1 MTPRSLAALGIVA
14 VATSFAAPAAAA
26 LADPSEAQ
34 AHADAARA
42 AEEMSF
48 CRAPRKPLSPRA
60 RALCPTAREVP
71 DCAGF
76 VAACDAAQARRA
88 PDVAPLA
95 SLRKLLGAL
104 AQGLVVLLAA
114 AAVAAVAYPLVRALL
129 RRRRDSSL
137 ADAQPAARPAERV
150 EAVSPELPVVDD
162 AEAALRRADDLA
174 RGGELSRALFM
185 YLAAS
190 LAALDRRGAVRLARS
205 RTNGEY
211 VRACSEVDRRPAL
224 RELVREVDRAQFGGE
239 PPTPERVSRASGLA
253 RALVRAAPSALA
265 GLALALLVGCGADG
279 GARHADP
286 AGDELF
292 AELLTRQG
300 LEVHPTG
307 RALSSLAPLTADER
321 DAAPVLVI
329 DLDRTPLEP
338 DAEARVVAWV
348 ESGGVLVLAGTSSEA
363 LSKAFAYRA
372 GPEALDSTGV
382 TAIDGLLT
390 PLEPPPVGGDDDG
403 GDDDDDETWAA
414 RERAA
419 REAATRRFRG
429 VVHGAGALVVEG
441 GEPVIVV
448 AGAPGQPSRRV
459 YAAAKPAGKGAVVVL
474 ADGELFTNV
483 GLSRPDN
490 PGVVAALFSELMA
503 RPAYPAYPGG
513 HRPRVRQERAVRLA
527 RAGDGIS
534 PPSNPFS
541 ALARAGLGSGMAH
554 ALVACLL
561 LFAAYGARH
570 ARPRPAPAPARRAFS
585 EHILATGGFYARLA
599 TPAHALAVFARFA
612 ELRLRRTLPRGATDV
627 PAFLSARTGA
637 TLAAS
642 EALWSR
648 AQEVEQGAAPR
659 GDELAVLRELR
670 AQVSAAL
677 AHDVKTSARAAPSKD
692 PT

>member
-1 MTPRSLAALGIVA
+1 MTPRALAALGVVA
-14 VATSFAAPAAAA
+14 VTALTAPAAAA

-34 AHADAARA
+34 ANADAARA
-42 AEEMSF
+42 AEAMSF
-48 CRAPRKPLSPRA
+48 CRAPRRPLSPRA
-60 RALCPTAREVP
+60 RALCPTARELP

-76 VAACDAAQARRA
+76 VAACDAAQARRPA
-88 PDVAPLA
+88 EGEGATLA
-95 SLRKLLGAL
+95 SLKRLLGAL

-114 AAVAAVAYPLVRALL
+114 AALAALAYPIVQAL
-129 RRRRDSSL
+129 RRRRRDASL
-137 ADAQPAARPAERV
+137 ADEPSTPKAVERAEAA
-150 EAVSPELPVVDD
+150 SPELPAVDD

-174 RGGELSRALFM
+174 QSGELDRALFM

-190 LAALDRRGAVRLARS
+190 LAALDRRGAVRIARS

-211 VRACSEVDRRPAL
+211 VRACSEPERRPAL

-239 PPTPERVSRASGLA
+239 PPTFERVSRASGLA
-253 RALVRAAPSALA
+253 RALVRAAPAVVGALA
-265 GLALALLVGCGADG
+265 LSLLVGCGADG
-279 GARHADP
+279 RPRHADP

-300 LEVHPTG
+300 LAVSPTG
-307 RALSSLAPLTADER
+307 RALSSLAPLTPDEV
-321 DAAPVLVI
+321 DAAPVLVV

-338 DAEARVVAWV
+338 DAETRVVAWV
-348 ESGGVLVLAGTSSEA
+348 ESGGVLVLAGTGSEA
-363 LSKAFAYRA
+363 LSKAFGYRPA
-372 GPEALDSTGV
+372 PPAPDSTGV
-382 TAIDGLLT
+382 TALDGLLS
-390 PLEPPPVGGDDDG
+390 PLEPLRLDE
-403 GDDDDDETWAA
+403 DDEADDPEAWAT

-429 VVHGAGALVVEG
+429 AVHGGGALLVEG
-441 GEPVIVV
+441 GEPLIVV
-448 AGAPGQPSRRV
+448 ASPAQPAGSV
-459 YAAAKPAGKGAVVVL
+459 YAAAKPAGKGVVVAL
-474 ADGELFTNV
+474 ADGELFTNA
-483 GLSRPDN
+483 GLSRPGN

-503 RPAYPAYPGG
+503 RPAYSGG
-513 HRPRVRQERAVRLA
+513 HGPRVRQERAVRLA

-541 ALARAGLGSGMAH
+541 ALARAGLGLGMAH

-585 EHILATGGFYARLA
+585 EHILATGAFYARLA
-599 TPAHALAVFARFA
+599 TPAHALAVFTRFA
-612 ELRLRRTLPRGATDV
+612 ELRVRRTLPRGAADV

-637 TLAAS
+637 APAAS

-670 AQVSAAL
+670 ALVSAAL
-677 AHDVKTSARAAPSKD
+677 APDVKTSAPPAPSKD